1 MLPVMGRL
9 FVISGI
15 PAAGKSTVAEALMR
29 RSARGVVVDGD
40 EIRAMVVSGGADMS
54 PAPSEEALRQLRLRY
69 HACLAVA
76 TTYLDAGFDVA
87 FGDCVLGPMLGE
99 LPQIVPG
106 ERFHLVVL
114 DPAPETIRERD
125 RLRNAAVYTE
135 QNGKFTWLRD
145 VLEKETP
152 RLGLWLDTSRQ
163 SPEETA
169 AEILARLD
177 ESLVL
182 AAGEPG
188 A

>member
-1 MLPVMGRL
+1 MGRL

-29 RSARGVVVDGD
+29 RCARGVAVDGD
-40 EIRAMVVSGGADMS
+40 AIRAMVVGGGVDMS
-54 PAPSEEALRQLRLRY
+54 PSPSEEALRQLRLRY
-69 HACLAVA
+69 RASLAVA
-76 TTYLDAGFDVA
+76 ATYLDAGFDVA

-99 LPQIVPG
+99 LPRIVPV

-114 DPAPETIRERD
+114 DPAPETVRERD
-125 RLRNAAVYTE
+125 RLRNYSVYTG
-135 QNGKFTWLRD
+135 QNGRFAWLRD
-145 VLEKETP
+145 VLEQETP

-169 AEILARLD
+169 AEIMARLD
-177 ESLVL
+177 ASLVT
-182 AAGEPG
+182 AARERVGG